1 MACSESKAPDTEL
14 LHKNN
19 IFKDL
24 KMLKVSALQG
34 AKIQE
39 IGKNAEK
46 QSDTS
51 ASKTYKIVLPPDAR
65 KEVLDFLNLTI
76 PPQQVFA
83 LVLYQKSPHPEPAFA
98 DILAIGLYYTQEH
111 QVLMHTLYE
120 PKQGVFLPLDA
131 FYSYQTFDILF
142 NDIGYV
148 LKRKFPEEKLSIN
161 CILFEDSY
169 KQPFPMLD
177 GFLVRRLMLKKTA
190 LKQDTLP

>member
-1 MACSESKAPDTEL
+1 MACSESKAPDTES

-39 IGKNAEK
+39 ISKNTEK
-46 QSDTS
+46 QNDT
-51 ASKTYKIVLPPDAR
+51 SKTYKIVLPPDAR
-65 KEVLDFLNLTI
+65 KEVLDFLGLTI

-83 LVLYQKSPHPEPAFA
+83 LVLYQKSPSPEPILA
-98 DILAIGLYYTQEH
+98 DIWAIGLYHTEGNQK
-111 QVLMHTLYE
+111 LMHTLYE
-120 PKQGVFLPLDA
+120 PKQGVFLPLDD

-177 GFLVRRLMLKKTA
+177 GFALRRLMLKKA
-190 LKQDTLP
+190 P